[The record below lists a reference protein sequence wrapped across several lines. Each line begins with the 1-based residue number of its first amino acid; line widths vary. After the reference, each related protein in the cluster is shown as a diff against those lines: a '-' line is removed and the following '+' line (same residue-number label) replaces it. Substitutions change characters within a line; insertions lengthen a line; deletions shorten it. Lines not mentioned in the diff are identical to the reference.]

1 MFSHEDKSIFQ
12 PMIKILVFIEIT
24 IIEFYK
30 YIIKYWQ
37 KNQWEKIDH
46 NFLDMLEKTLNSDK
60 KKVIINI
67 FKLFCWINQYMY
79 DIICDI
85 W

>member
-37 KNQWEKIDH
+37 KNQWDENWSQLFRHVRK
-46 NFLDMLEKTLNSDK
+46 NF
-60 KKVIINI
+60 
-67 FKLFCWINQYMY
+67 
-79 DIICDI
+79 
-85 W
+85 

>member
-1 MFSHEDKSIFQ
+1 M
-12 PMIKILVFIEIT
+12 
-24 IIEFYK
+24 
-30 YIIKYWQ
+30 
-37 KNQWEKIDH
+37 KIDH

-67 FKLFCWINQYMY
+67 FKLFCWINQYMH

-85 W
+85 